1 MVHEKAPLSVDICM
15 QTKGVCEAVKTIAT
29 MKQLADGRMEPP
41 KPIGRMDQNDDG
53 MPISHLLKK

>member
-41 KPIGRMDQNDDG
+41 KPIGKMAQN
-53 MPISHLLKK
+53 